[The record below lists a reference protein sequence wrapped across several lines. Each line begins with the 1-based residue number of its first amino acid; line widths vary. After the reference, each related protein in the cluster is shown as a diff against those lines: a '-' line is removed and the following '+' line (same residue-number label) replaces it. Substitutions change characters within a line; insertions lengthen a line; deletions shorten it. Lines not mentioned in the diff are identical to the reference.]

1 MIERASDQLSVAQ
14 PMPQP
19 FLNTLNQSDFAQ
31 GEKRRFFGEL
41 KLDERGLPPTEKLE
55 VEVGGRGIYTP
66 NKRCGLVP

>member
-31 GEKRRFFGEL
+31 GEKRHFFGEL

-55 VEVGGRGIYTP
+55 V
-66 NKRCGLVP
+66 